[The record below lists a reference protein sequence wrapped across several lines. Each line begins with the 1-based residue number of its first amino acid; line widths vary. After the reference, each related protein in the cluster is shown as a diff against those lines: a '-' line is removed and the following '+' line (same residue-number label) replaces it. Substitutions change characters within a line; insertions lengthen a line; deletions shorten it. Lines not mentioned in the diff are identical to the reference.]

1 MTTKSYAGSGS
12 GGQGNHRLSK
22 VMKKHRSDILSLIAF
37 LAVILTA
44 FLSSCRTTKT
54 TVDTKDL
61 SYLYNPTRN
70 TFNPGYFVSL
80 ESDESATVTVRFLS
94 NELFFSEANPE
105 GVPTAGIIISARL
118 FRVGEGRLLVDTVSY
133 NINIIKEG
141 NKREYLYNVPLKVE
155 SGNKYLVE
163 MKVLDR
169 LRMIVSQSF
178 VPFNTLSPFNKY
190 NFITL
195 GYFNRNQLFS
205 KVIRVDEYLSLNYSR
220 GPIDSLYISYY
231 KPFTAVPDPP
241 SMTLPQ
247 KTLDYEPDRI
257 VPLQFSDTLPIMFPR
272 KGIYLCSVDR
282 SIKDGYTLYNFGKSF
297 PNMTTPEEMIE
308 PLIYLASQFEL
319 DQMRASPRPKVA
331 LDDFWIKCGGN
342 IERARELIRIYY
354 TRVVYANI
362 YFTSYTEGWRTE
374 RGMIYLIYGPP
385 DKVYKNQEGETW
397 GYRKPVVKSSW
408 GGRYTVKDDY
418 LFFNFKQKENIFSDN
433 DYYLSRNETL
443 VTLWDQAILSWKKG
457 IVFRLDN
464 PEGV

>member
-1 MTTKSYAGSGS
+1 MIIKSFAGSGS
-12 GGQGNHRLSK
+12 GGEISCSSNKG
-22 VMKKHRSDILSLIAF
+22 MKKYITNIISSLALLTIIA
-37 LAVILTA
+37 LP
-44 FLSSCRTTKT
+44 FLSSCKTTKA

-61 SYLYNPTRN
+61 SYLYNPTKN
-70 TFNPGYFVSL
+70 AFNPGFFVSL
-80 ESDESATVTVRFLS
+80 QSDESATVTVRLLS

-118 FRVGEGRLLVDTVSY
+118 FRVDGDRLLIDTVSF
-133 NINIIKEG
+133 NINIIKDG
-141 NKREYLYNVPLKVE
+141 NKREYLYNVPFKVE
-155 SGNKYLVE
+155 SGSKYLVE

-178 VPFNTLSPFNKY
+178 VPFNTVSPLNKY

-195 GYFNRNQLFS
+195 GYFSKSQLFS
-205 KVIRVDEYLSLNYSR
+205 KVVRVDEYLSLKYSR
-220 GPIDSLYISYY
+220 GTIDSLYISYF
-231 KPFTAVPDPP
+231 KPFDAAPDPP
-241 SMTLPQ
+241 SMLLPQ
-247 KTLDYEPDRI
+247 KTLDYDPDRI
-257 VPLQFSDTLPIMFPR
+257 VSIQFSDTLPLMFPR
-272 KGIYLCSVDR
+272 KGAYLCSVDKNL
-282 SIKDGYTLYNFGKSF
+282 KDGYTLYNFGHSF

-308 PLIYLASQFEL
+308 PLVYLASSFEL
-319 DQMRASPRPKVA
+319 DQMKTSSRPKVA

-342 IERARELIRIYY
+342 IEKARELIRIYY
-354 TRVVYANI
+354 TRAVYANL

-385 DKVYKNQEGETW
+385 DKVYKNQDGESW
-397 GYRKPVVKSSW
+397 GYRKPVVESSW
-408 GGRYTVKDDY
+408 GGRYTVKEDY

-443 VTLWDQAILSWKKG
+443 VTFWDQAILSWKKG